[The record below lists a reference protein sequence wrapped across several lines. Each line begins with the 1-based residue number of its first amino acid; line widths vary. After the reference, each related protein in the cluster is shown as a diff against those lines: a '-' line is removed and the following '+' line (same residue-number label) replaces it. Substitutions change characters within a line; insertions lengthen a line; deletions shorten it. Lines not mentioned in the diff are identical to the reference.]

1 MMTIVSQ
8 MMSIITIA
16 VWASS
21 ISQPVVVQP
30 GVSLRVSLSISL
42 SSGLGLSLLYRL
54 HSLLLSS
61 RSGGDSR
68 NKAVGEDTVSAGDRG
83 GVDQGGV
90 IGEWCVVNVGG
101 GVVHQGSVVTHCVDK
116 PGIGLSLSSSIGGN
130 S

>member
-8 MMSIITIA
+8 MMSVITIA

-30 GVSLRVSLSISL
+30 GVSL

-54 HSLLLSS
+54 HSLLLS

-68 NKAVGEDTVSAGDRG
+68 NKAVGEDTVSAGDSGTLIVLAADRG

-90 IGEWCVVNVGG
+90 IGKGCVVNVG
-101 GVVHQGSVVTHCVDK
+101 
-116 PGIGLSLSSSIGGN
+116 
-130 S
+130 

>member
-1 MMTIVSQ
+1 MMSIVSQ
-8 MMSIITIA
+8 MMSVITIA

-21 ISQPVVVQP
+21 ISQPVIEQP
-30 GVSLRVSLSISL
+30 GVSLGVSLSISL

-68 NKAVGEDTVSAGDRG
+68 NKAVGEDTVSAGDSGTIIVLAADRG

-90 IGEWCVVNVGG
+90 IGEWCMVNVGES
-101 GVVHQGSVVTHCVDK
+101 VVHQGSSHCV
-116 PGIGLSLSSSIGGN
+116 G
-130 S
+130 

>member
-1 MMTIVSQ
+1 MKTNF
-8 MMSIITIA
+8 
-16 VWASS
+16 
-21 ISQPVVVQP
+21 
-30 GVSLRVSLSISL
+30 R
-42 SSGLGLSLLYRL
+42 
-54 HSLLLSS
+54 
-61 RSGGDSR
+61 DSR
-68 NKAVGEDTVSAGDRG
+68 NKAVGEDTVSAGDSGTIIVLAANRG

>member
-1 MMTIVSQ
+1 MTIVSQ
-8 MMSIITIA
+8 MMSVITIA
-16 VWASS
+16 VWASG

-30 GVSLRVSLSISL
+30 RVSLSISL

-68 NKAVGEDTVSAGDRG
+68 SQSVGEDTVSAGDSGTIIVLAANRG

-90 IGEWCVVNVGG
+90 IGKGSVVNVGES
-101 GVVHQGSVVTHCVDK
+101 VVHQGSSHCVGK
-116 PGIGLSLSSSIGGN
+116 PGLG
-130 S
+130 